1 MAIIYPKPSQVRY
14 RKQEEA
20 PPAGCRSAMADA
32 RILIVA
38 LVALFAFD
46 RRLVHANFAND
57 TVPSWGAQNV
67 RVSADGE
74 NLTLTLTN
82 QTGCRIDTVNRFML
96 GSIEMNIK
104 LVAGNSAGTVT
115 SYYMSSD
122 GSAHDEIDFEFLG
135 NSTGQPYI
143 IHTNIYTQGMG
154 KKEQQFYP
162 WFDPTS
168 SFHNYTIHWNP
179 SEIVWFVDGTP
190 IRVFRNYE
198 SLGIPYP
205 SKQAMKAYS
214 SIWNGEAWATRG
226 GRVKI
231 DWGSAPFVAGY
242 ARLGLRACVW
252 DDAQCV
258 STYPAS
264 TLTPDQK
271 TQMANIR
278 GSYMIYDYCKDTSR
292 FNGTMPPECS
302 QPQD

>member
-1 MAIIYPKPSQVRY
+1 M
-14 RKQEEA
+14 
-20 PPAGCRSAMADA
+20 GDA

-46 RRLVHANFAND
+46 RRFVHANFAND

-74 NLTLTLTN
+74 NLTLTLNN
-82 QTGCRIDTVNRFML
+82 QTGCRIDTINRFMF
-96 GSIEMNIK
+96 GSIEMHIK

-143 IHTNIYTQGMG
+143 IHTNVYAQGIG
-154 KKEQQFYP
+154 NKEQQFYP
-162 WFDPTS
+162 WVESTNEDDEPPHTVF
-168 SFHNYTIHWNP
+168 IRCR
-179 SEIVWFVDGTP
+179 WFVDGTP

-198 SLGIPYP
+198 TLGIPYP

-214 SIWNGEAWATRG
+214 SIWNGEGWATEG

-231 DWGSAPFVAGY
+231 DWRSAPFVAGY

-252 DDAQCV
+252 NDSQCV
-258 STYPAS
+258 STYPSS
-264 TLTPDQK
+264 TLAPDQR
-271 TQMANIR
+271 TQMATIR
-278 GSYMIYDYCKDTSR
+278 DSYMIYDYCRDTTR
-292 FNGTMPPECS
+292 FDGKTPPECS
-302 QPQD
+302 QPQY